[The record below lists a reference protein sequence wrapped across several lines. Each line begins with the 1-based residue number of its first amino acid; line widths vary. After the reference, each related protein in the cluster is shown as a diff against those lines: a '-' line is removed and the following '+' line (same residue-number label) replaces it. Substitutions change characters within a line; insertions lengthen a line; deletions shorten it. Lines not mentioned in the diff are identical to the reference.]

1 MIHAFHTCSL
11 VSFPPDGDTCLA
23 GSRAKRDKALATIK
37 ASVDGPD
44 KQSSELSDEVRND
57 LRYAQRVIAQAVT
70 QSSWDR
76 NASWVKKFTE
86 YVSTHCKTLLQKYGT
101 SRTLTSDTIAT
112 AFLAHVVKEQPN
124 AHTRITSAKRAVN
137 LLRAF
142 ARKEPLDSNASIRF
156 LARGARKA
164 LVRTK
169 RQSPALLAVYV
180 AAIISTWGDSLVW
193 WKRQV
198 ALMVL
203 VTFCT
208 LGRGAG
214 VSGCLRRG
222 ISWVRRNGTQTF
234 VPPPHLATDPHKH
247 VRGFL
252 LLFPTRKN
260 RRDSPSWVPI
270 AEKSAIRLMRN
281 HLNWL
286 ASMPMVHYMFPA
298 RARKRVAGR
307 HGVHFAP
314 NTSHKSQMSTSSFR
328 ELLRSALVE
337 CCALSRAQAKLFGT
351 HSPRIGAME
360 ELRKCGVP
368 SELRQQLGAWMSQTV
383 ALSYLQLNPAAQF
396 DVLSSIAPTS

>member
-1 MIHAFHTCSL
+1 M
-11 VSFPPDGDTCLA
+11 
-23 GSRAKRDKALATIK
+23 AKRAKALAAIK

-44 KQSSELSDEVRND
+44 TQSSDLSNVVRND
-57 LRYAQRVIAQAVT
+57 LRFAEGVIAQAVT

-76 NASWVKKFTE
+76 NASWVGKFTK
-86 YVSTHCKTLLQKYGT
+86 YVERHCKTLLAKYGA

-112 AFLAHVVKEQPN
+112 AFLASVVREQPD
-124 AHTRITSAKRAVN
+124 AHTRITAAKRAVN

-142 ARKEPLDSNASIRF
+142 ARKEPLESNASIRF

-169 RQSPALLAVYV
+169 RQSPALLAIYV
-180 AAIISTWGDSLVW
+180 AAIISAWGDSHVW

-198 ALMVL
+198 ALMIL

-234 VPPPHLATDPHKH
+234 LPPRFTTADPHTII
-247 VRGFL
+247 RGFL
-252 LLFPTRKN
+252 LLFPARKN

-270 AEKSAIRLMRN
+270 AEKSAIRLMSN
-281 HLNWL
+281 HLRWL
-286 ASMPMVHYMFPA
+286 NSMPKVHYLFPA
-298 RARKRVAGR
+298 RARKRAAGR
-307 HGVHFAP
+307 HGVHFVP
-314 NTSHKSQMSTSSFR
+314 NTSSKSRMSTSSFR
-328 ELLRSALVE
+328 TLLRLALVE
-337 CCALSRAQAKLFGT
+337 CCALSHAQAKLFGT
-351 HSPRIGAME
+351 HSPRLGAME

-368 SELRQQLGAWMSQTV
+368 AELRQQLGAWMSQAV

-396 DVLSSIAPTS
+396 DVLDSIAPTS